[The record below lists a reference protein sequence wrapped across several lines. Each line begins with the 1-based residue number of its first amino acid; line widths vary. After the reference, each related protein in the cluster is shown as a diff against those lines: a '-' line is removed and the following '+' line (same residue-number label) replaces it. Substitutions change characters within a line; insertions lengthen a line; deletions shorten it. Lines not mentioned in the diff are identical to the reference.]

1 MCEAVRHRICA
12 DIALEFHTMTTTT
25 TTTSAPAVVVGLAG
39 ADDLAWANARY
50 AEIDFLP
57 SKAVDQIAIARVD
70 GVAAGLGRVVAV
82 ADGEGELGGMYVLD
96 GFKGLGL
103 ARRIIAF
110 LQDNSGCHTLYCLP
124 FAELAALYQSM
135 GFTPVAD
142 DAAVPAAVAAKHRW
156 CNSHY
161 AKPVLLLR
169 RVEPT
174 PRHPPQHRPS
184 RPA

>member
-1 MCEAVRHRICA
+1 
-12 DIALEFHTMTTTT
+12 MTPATAI
-25 TTTSAPAVVVGLAG
+25 TTSAAAIVVGLAG

-57 SKAVDQIAIARVD
+57 SKAADLIAIARVD
-70 GVAAGLGRVVAV
+70 GVAAGLGRVVGV

-124 FAELAALYQSM
+124 FAELAALYHPM
-135 GFTPVAD
+135 GFAPVAN

-161 AKPVLLLR
+161 GKPVLLLR
-169 RVEPT
+169 CGRPT
-174 PRHPPQHRPS
+174 HPPHPHLPQPS
-184 RPA
+184 

>member
-1 MCEAVRHRICA
+1 MT
-12 DIALEFHTMTTTT
+12 TMTTTT
-25 TTTSAPAVVVGLAG
+25 AAATTPAAAAAIVVGLAG

-50 AEIDFLP
+50 ADIDFLP
-57 SKAVDQIAIARVD
+57 SKAADLIAIARVD

-135 GFTPVAD
+135 GFAPVAN

-161 AKPVLLLR
+161 GKPVLLLR
-169 RVEPT
+169 GGKPT
-174 PRHPPQHRPS
+174 HPHHSHHSHPPHRLQPG
-184 RPA
+184 

>member
-1 MCEAVRHRICA
+1 M
-12 DIALEFHTMTTTT
+12 
-25 TTTSAPAVVVGLAG
+25 VVGLAG

-57 SKAVDQIAIARVD
+57 SKAADLIAIARVD
-70 GVAAGLGRVVAV
+70 GVAAGLGRVVGV

-103 ARRIIAF
+103 ARRIIAY
-110 LQDNSGCHTLYCLP
+110 LQDNSRCHTLYCLP

-161 AKPVLLLR
+161 GKPVLLLR
-169 RVEPT
+169 REKSMQSN
-174 PRHPPQHRPS
+174 RPQPS
-184 RPA
+184 

>member
-1 MCEAVRHRICA
+1 M
-12 DIALEFHTMTTTT
+12 TMTTTT
-25 TTTSAPAVVVGLAG
+25 TTTTTTAATTPAAAAAAAIVVGLAG

-50 AEIDFLP
+50 ADIDFLP
-57 SKAVDQIAIARVD
+57 SKAADLIAIARVD

-110 LQDNSGCHTLYCLP
+110 LRDNSGCHTLYCLP

-135 GFTPVAD
+135 GFAPVAND
-142 DAAVPAAVAAKHRW
+142 TAVPAAVAAKHRW

-161 AKPVLLLR
+161 GKPVLLLR
-169 RVEPT
+169 RGKPT
-174 PRHPPQHRPS
+174 HPHHSHHSHPPHLPQPG
-184 RPA
+184 